1 MNQKNPEREEKMAK
15 LTTAKEKKNGD
26 KGEARAVVIDG
37 NDGGGSDG
45 RRSVVSPRV

>member
-15 LTTAKEKKNGD
+15 LTTAKKNGD